1 MYKTLIYLFIACL
14 VTACLDDTQELELN
28 NNLPLPRTIDVDYA
42 SEIKPIIEEKCVAC
56 HGCFDAPCQLK
67 MESTEGFL
75 RGATKLNAYD
85 GTRKEPITP
94 TRLFIDAHSQ
104 EEWQEAGFH
113 SIITGNDAQAS
124 LLYRM
129 LALGKT
135 HQFKDNSKLPDD
147 LDISIRRDNQCP
159 TVDTITE
166 YEEKHPLTGMPFAVS
181 GLTDEEFSTISGW
194 LYQGAKVNINEVKLS
209 QKELS
214 AIKKWETYLNQTSNP
229 RRLVSRWLFE
239 HLFLAHLYFENQG
252 QNTHFFELVRSYT
265 PTGKPISIVKTRL
278 PNSDPG
284 QPIYYRL
291 RLVKGI
297 TVHKRHI
304 TFLFDEKLKKHIEQL
319 FFSEPWQINTMPG
332 YDYEDRAN
340 PFLTY
345 SAIPAEARYRFLL
358 EHAEYFTRT
367 FIRGPVCRGQIA
379 TDVIR
384 DQFWVMYQDPAN
396 DLFITDPSY
405 RKKVEPLLGLPGQ
418 DDNLTEAKENWDKY
432 KDKRNAYLS
441 LRDQHYR
448 DSPINWTST
457 NAIWDG
463 DGSNTNAF
471 LTVFRHFDNA
481 SVVKGMVGQ
490 VPQTIWWMDFPL
502 FERTYYELV
511 VNFDLFGN
519 VAHQLQTRLYFD
531 LIRNGAEHN
540 FLRLLP
546 KDKRKSVLEDWYQ
559 GMGVVKT
566 YFTYAPLD
574 VDSRTAEK
582 FLSEDTKNELA
593 NRLLKQFSQVNAA
606 ANDAINRCQNQQCF
620 RKSQTDWIQQA
631 DSRLSRITEATFKEQ
646 SGLQFLPELTFI
658 RVKHGDERT
667 VYSLI
672 RNRYHS
678 NVAFLFGESLRYK
691 PEKDS
696 LTVYPGIAGSYP
708 NFIFDINAEEL
719 EPFEKALM
727 KATSEEEFDALV
739 LKWGVRRTH
748 PQFWQIFHDFTQWQR
763 EHNPI
768 DAGVFDA
775 NRYENL

>member
-1 MYKTLIYLFIACL
+1 MYKTLIYFFIACL
-14 VTACLDDTQELELN
+14 ITACSDDSQELEFN
-28 NNLPLPRTIDVDYA
+28 STLPLPLATDVDYA
-42 SEIKPIIEEKCVAC
+42 SDIKPIIEEKCVAC

-67 MESTEGFL
+67 MESTEGVL

-85 GTRKEPITP
+85 GTRQEPIVP
-94 TRLFIDAHSQ
+94 TRLFTDANSE
-104 EEWQEAGFH
+104 EEWRNAGFY
-113 SIITGNDAQAS
+113 SILSGQNAQAS

-135 HQFKDNSKLPDD
+135 HQFKDNSKLPED
-147 LDISIRRDNQCP
+147 LDISIRRENQCP
-159 TVDTITE
+159 TVDTISD
-166 YEEKHPLTGMPFAVS
+166 YEKRYPLTGMPFAVS
-181 GLTDEEFSTISGW
+181 GLTDDEFSTISGW
-194 LYQGAKVNINEVKLS
+194 LYQGAKVSEDQVELNKNEI
-209 QKELS
+209 S
-214 AIKKWETYLNQTSNP
+214 AIEEWEAYLNQTSNQ
-229 RRLVSRWLFE
+229 RKLVSRWLYE
-239 HLFLAHLYFENQG
+239 HLFLAHLYFDGKQD
-252 QNTHFFELVRSYT
+252 NTHFFELVRSYS
-265 PTGKPISIVKTRL
+265 PPGEPISIVKTRL
-278 PNSDPG
+278 PNSEPED
-284 QPIYYRL
+284 PIYYRL

-304 TFLFDEKLKKHIEQL
+304 TLLFDDKLKNHIEKL
-319 FFSEPWQINTMPG
+319 FFTDKWDVDILPG
-332 YDYEDRAN
+332 YDYEARAN
-340 PFLTY
+340 PFVTF
-345 SAIPAEARYRFLL
+345 SAIPAKARYQFLL
-358 EHAEYFTRT
+358 DHAEYFTRT

-396 DLFITDPSY
+396 DLFITDAKY

-418 DDNLTEAKENWDKY
+418 DDNLTETKENWDKY

-441 LRDQHYR
+441 LRDQHYQ
-448 DSPINWTST
+448 DAPLNWTST
-457 NAIWDG
+457 KAIWDG
-463 DGSNTNAF
+463 GGNNTNAF

-481 SVVKGMVGQ
+481 SVVRGMVGQ
-490 VPQTIWWMDFPL
+490 VPQTLWWMDFPL

-546 KDKRKSVLEDWYQ
+546 RDKRKSVLNDWYQ
-559 GMGVVKT
+559 GMGAVKT

-574 VDSRTAEK
+574 IDIRTEET
-582 FLSEDTKNELA
+582 FSSDDTKNELA
-593 NRLLKQFSQVNAA
+593 NRLLTQFSQVNAA
-606 ANDAINRCQNQQCF
+606 ENDPINRCQNQQCF
-620 RKSQTDWIQQA
+620 RMSQTDWKQKA
-631 DSRLSRITEATFKEQ
+631 DSWLSRLTNSSLQET

-672 RNRYHS
+672 RNRYHT

-708 NFIFDINAEEL
+708 NFIFDIETDEL
-719 EPFEKALM
+719 EVFEKSLM
-727 KATSEEEFDALV
+727 EAKSEEAFDALV
-739 LKWGVRRTH
+739 QNWGVRRTH
-748 PQFWQIFHDFTQWQR
+748 PKFWQIFHDFTQWQR
-763 EHNPI
+763 EQNPI

>member
-1 MYKTLIYLFIACL
+1 MYKTLIYFFIACL
-14 VTACLDDTQELELN
+14 ITACSDDSQELEFN
-28 NNLPLPRTIDVDYA
+28 STLPLPLATDVDYA
-42 SEIKPIIEEKCVAC
+42 SDIKPIIEEKCVVC

-85 GTRKEPITP
+85 GTRQEPIVP
-94 TRLFIDAHSQ
+94 TRLFTDANSE
-104 EEWQEAGFH
+104 EEWRNAGFY
-113 SIITGNDAQAS
+113 SILSGQNAQAS

-135 HQFKDNSKLPDD
+135 HQFKDNSKLPEE
-147 LDISIRRDNQCP
+147 LDISIRRENQCP
-159 TVDTITE
+159 TVDNISE
-166 YEEKHPLTGMPFAVS
+166 YEKSYPLTGMPFAVS
-181 GLTDEEFSTISGW
+181 GLTDDQFSTISGW
-194 LYQGAKVNINEVKLS
+194 LYQGAKVSEDQVELNKNEIS
-209 QKELS
+209 SIEE
-214 AIKKWETYLNQTSNP
+214 WESYLNQTSNQ
-229 RRLVSRWLFE
+229 RKLVSRWLYE
-239 HLFLAHLYFENQG
+239 HLFLAHLYFDGKQD
-252 QNTHFFELVRSYT
+252 NTHFFELVRSYS
-265 PTGKPISIVKTRL
+265 PPGEPISIVKTRL
-278 PNSDPG
+278 PNSEPEH
-284 QPIYYRL
+284 PIYYRL

-304 TFLFDEKLKKHIEQL
+304 TLLFDDKLKKHIEKL
-319 FFSEPWQINTMPG
+319 FFTDKWDVDILPG
-332 YDYEDRAN
+332 YDYEARAN
-340 PFLTY
+340 PFVTF
-345 SAIPAEARYRFLL
+345 SAIPAKARYQFLFV
-358 EHAEYFTRT
+358 HAEYFTRT

-384 DQFWVMYQDPAN
+384 DQFWVMYQDPAK
-396 DLFITDPSY
+396 DLFITDAKY

-418 DDNLTEAKENWDKY
+418 DDNLTETKENWDKY

-441 LRDQHYR
+441 LRDQHYQ
-448 DSPINWTST
+448 DAPLNWTST
-457 NAIWDG
+457 KAIWDG
-463 DGSNTNAF
+463 DGDNTNAF

-481 SVVKGMVGQ
+481 SVVRGMVGQ
-490 VPQTIWWMDFPL
+490 VPQTLWWMDFPL

-546 KDKRKSVLEDWYQ
+546 RDKRKSVLNDWYQ
-559 GMGVVKT
+559 GMGAVKT

-574 VDSRTAEK
+574 IDIRTEET
-582 FLSEDTKNELA
+582 FSSDDTKNELA
-593 NRLLKQFSQVNAA
+593 NRLLTQFSQVNAA
-606 ANDAINRCQNQQCF
+606 ENDPINRCQNQHCF
-620 RKSQTDWIQQA
+620 RMSQTDWKQKA
-631 DSRLSRITEATFKEQ
+631 DSWLSRLTNASFVET

-658 RVKHGDERT
+658 RVKHGGERT

-708 NFIFDINAEEL
+708 NFIFDIETDEL
-719 EPFEKALM
+719 EVFEKSLM
-727 KATSEEEFDALV
+727 EAKSEEAFDALV
-739 LKWGVRRTH
+739 QNWGVRRTH
-748 PQFWQIFHDFTQWQR
+748 PKFWQIFHDFTQWQR
-763 EHNPI
+763 EQNPI

>member
-1 MYKTLIYLFIACL
+1 MFLKFIYFFIACFL
-14 VTACLDDTQELELN
+14 VACSDDSQQITLKN
-28 NNLPLPRTIDVDYA
+28 TLPLPKAVHVDYA
-42 SEIKPIIEEKCVAC
+42 ADIKPIIEEKCVAC

-67 MESTEGFL
+67 MESTAGLL

-85 GTRKEPITP
+85 GTRQDPIAP
-94 TRLFIDAHSQ
+94 TRLFIDAHNK
-104 EEWQEAGFH
+104 EEWEQAGFQ
-113 SIITGNDAQAS
+113 SILNGDDAQAS

-129 LALGKT
+129 LALGKS
-135 HQFKDNSKLPDD
+135 HQFKANNKLPDD
-147 LDISIRRDNQCP
+147 LDISIRRENQCP
-159 TVDTITE
+159 TPDTIAE
-166 YEEKHPLTGMPFAVS
+166 YETKHPLTGMPFAVT
-181 GLTDEEFSTISGW
+181 GLTDDEFSTISGW
-194 LYQGAKVNINEVKLS
+194 LYQGAKVPEEQVELTQNELT
-209 QKELS
+209 
-214 AIKKWETYLNQTSNP
+214 AIEKWESYLNQTSNQ
-229 RRLVSRWLFE
+229 RRLVSRWLYE
-239 HLFLAHLYFENQG
+239 HLFLAHLYFADEG
-252 QNTHFFELVRSYT
+252 KNTRFFELVRSYT
-265 PTGKPISIVKTRL
+265 PSGKPISIVQTRL
-278 PNSDPG
+278 PNSDPEH
-284 QPIYYRL
+284 PIYYRL

-304 TFLFDEKLKKHIEQL
+304 TLLFDKQLQNHIEKL
-319 FFSEPWQINTMPG
+319 FFTEKWNVKTLPG
-332 YDYEDRAN
+332 YGYEARAN
-340 PFLTY
+340 PFVTF
-345 SAIPAEARYRFLL
+345 SAIPAKARYQFLL
-358 EHAEYFTRT
+358 ENAEYFTRT

-384 DQFWVMYQDPAN
+384 DQFWVMYQDPAK
-396 DLFITDPSY
+396 DLFITDSKY
-405 RKKVEPLLGLPGQ
+405 RKQVEPLLGLPGQ
-418 DDNLTEAKENWDKY
+418 NDNLTETKENWDKY
-432 KDKRNAYLS
+432 KDKRNNYLS
-441 LRDQHYR
+441 LRGQHYQHA
-448 DSPINWTST
+448 PLNWTST
-457 NAIWDG
+457 KAIWNG
-463 DGSNTNAF
+463 DGNNTNAF

-481 SVVKGMVGQ
+481 SVVRGMAGQ
-490 VPQTIWWMDFPL
+490 IPQTIWWMDFPL

-546 KDKRKSVLEDWYQ
+546 RDKRKFVLDDWYQ

-574 VDSRTAEK
+574 LDIKTAEK
-582 FLSEDTKNELA
+582 FSTDDTKSELL
-593 NRLLKQFSQVNAA
+593 NRILQQFKQVNA
-606 ANDAINRCQNQQCF
+606 DADDSINRCQNQSCF
-620 RKSQTDWIQQA
+620 RNSQSSWVQTA
-631 DSRLSRITEATFKEQ
+631 DSVLSQLTRTTFEQ
-646 SGLQFLPELTFI
+646 KSGLNYLPELTFI
-658 RVKHGDERT
+658 RVKNGDERT

-708 NFIFDINAEEL
+708 NFIFDIDSDEL
-719 EPFEKALM
+719 GLFEKALM
-727 KATSEEEFDALV
+727 TASSEEKFDALV

-763 EHNPI
+763 EQNPI